1 MDFYKI
7 CHMIT
12 PGLDSICAYFYIIEK
27 CMTPGMELELIHVG
41 LSPSYSH
48 IEEAKLGYIKSRG
61 WINQP
66 IRMLKIPDVRSFIQ
80 EDPDAF
86 IPSRN
91 LLLATLID
99 ATAIPDRHY
108 SNLISFGFNSDD
120 RVYDSSD
127 VFCELVSS
135 VLSPGVSM
143 GSLVR
148 HLSKSELLK
157 WFIMESNTL
166 TKEEKY
172 ELIDNTYSCYSGE
185 ETECLKCNA
194 CFRKN
199 VALCEIG
206 NVREMNDFNFLHKR
220 LSILNDE
227 SVSIER
233 KRNIIQYVS
242 HLVSQYDRY
251 AEFSKYIKEI

>member
-1 MDFYKI
+1 MDVHKI

-12 PGLDSICAYFYIIEK
+12 PGLDSMCAYFYIMER
-27 CMTPGMELELIHVG
+27 CMTPGMDLELIHVG
-41 LSPSYSH
+41 LSPMYSH
-48 IEEAKLGYIKSRG
+48 IEESKLDYIKSRG
-61 WINQP
+61 WIKHP
-66 IRMLKIPDVRSFIQ
+66 IRKLNIPDVKMFIQ

-91 LLLATLID
+91 LLLATLVD
-99 ATAIPDRHY
+99 VSAIPDRNY

-127 VFCELVSS
+127 VFCELASS
-135 VLSPGVSM
+135 ILSPGVSM

-148 HLSKSELLK
+148 HMTKSELLK
-157 WFIMESNTL
+157 WFVMKSNTL
-166 TKEEKY
+166 SKEEKY

-185 ETECLKCNA
+185 QIECLKCNA

-206 NVREMNDFNFLHKR
+206 ITREMNDFNFLHKR

-227 SVSIER
+227 TVSDER

-251 AEFSKYIKEI
+251 VEFSKYIKEI